1 VHLFLRLI
9 SSPWFWADVLLSVSG
24 GVLVYLGLRL
34 EKAAEKKEY
43 PGAFV
48 DEVKSRKLKAERGW
62 RILMVGIVV
71 EVVAAFGIS
80 VISGLEIAD
89 LSDKSAA
96 ANNEAKQAAK
106 EAGRANERAAMVESN
121 NAVLSLHVEELRSN
135 NIALE
140 RQMQPRLIE
149 SSHPIKRLTQFAGTK
164 AKIIC
169 ATGGDCASTANQIT
183 AILQSAKWNVEVIR
197 TEKAVPPGV
206 LVGLSSS
213 TNGLNL
219 LEYWAGTTFGVGG
232 KSQSHIAV
240 AVLADELNNGGIP
253 ACAFERMYFHTSL
266 RFDGIVIIVGPRADQ
281 LFEQGFGLEN
291 KQRELMEQMLE
302 LGESISSLKMSL
314 TNQENAAKSQ
324 AELNR
329 LRNLGRT
336 LESDRFELSEKA
348 EDLRRQL
355 WARRFPAQTNKD
367 GTFNFGYEE
376 QFP

>member
-1 VHLFLRLI
+1 MHLFLRLI

-96 ANNEAKQAAK
+96 ANLEAKQAAK

-213 TNGLNL
+213 TNGLSL
-219 LEYWAGTTFGVGG
+219 TEYWAGTTFGVGG

-240 AVLADELNNGGIP
+240 AVIADELNNGGIP
-253 ACAFERMYFHTSL
+253 ACAFTRMYFHTSL
-266 RFDGIVIIVGPRADQ
+266 RFDGIVIIIGPRSNQ
-281 LFEQGFGLEN
+281 LFEQGFGSKN
-291 KQRELMEQMLE
+291 KQRELMEQMVE
-302 LGESISSLKMSL
+302 VGESISSLKMSL

-336 LESDRFELSEKA
+336 LESDRYELFEKEMNLA
-348 EDLRRQL
+348 RQQ
-355 WARRFPAQTNKD
+355 WARMALTQINKD
-367 GTFNFGYEE
+367 STFNFGYDE

>member
-1 VHLFLRLI
+1 MHLFLRLI

-121 NAVLSLHVEELRSN
+121 KAVLSLHVEELRSN

-140 RQMQPRLIE
+140 
-149 SSHPIKRLTQFAGTK
+149 
-164 AKIIC
+164 
-169 ATGGDCASTANQIT
+169 
-183 AILQSAKWNVEVIR
+183 
-197 TEKAVPPGV
+197 
-206 LVGLSSS
+206 
-213 TNGLNL
+213 
-219 LEYWAGTTFGVGG
+219 
-232 KSQSHIAV
+232 
-240 AVLADELNNGGIP
+240 
-253 ACAFERMYFHTSL
+253 
-266 RFDGIVIIVGPRADQ
+266 
-281 LFEQGFGLEN
+281 
-291 KQRELMEQMLE
+291 
-302 LGESISSLKMSL
+302 
-314 TNQENAAKSQ
+314 
-324 AELNR
+324 
-329 LRNLGRT
+329 
-336 LESDRFELSEKA
+336 
-348 EDLRRQL
+348 
-355 WARRFPAQTNKD
+355 
-367 GTFNFGYEE
+367 
-376 QFP
+376 